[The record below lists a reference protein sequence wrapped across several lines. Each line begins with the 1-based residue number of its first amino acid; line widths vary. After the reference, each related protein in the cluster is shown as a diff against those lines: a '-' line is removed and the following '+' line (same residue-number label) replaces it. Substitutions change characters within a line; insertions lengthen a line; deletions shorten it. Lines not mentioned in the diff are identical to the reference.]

1 MNLKKYIIY
10 FVIVFSALFS
20 FKSHFLLAGEM
31 NVFLINAIRF
41 TLLSSII
48 FIVFEKQILLNFTKC
63 WRTGVTIGVL
73 ITVYFTLLTLS
84 IERTGYFLPALI
96 LIATGIIFIKR
107 NILVYITLTA
117 AMGLA
122 LAEIIMRGC
131 FPAAV
136 LMSIAS
142 AIPLYFTAV
151 TAKRH
156 GNVLREFKKESF
168 FTATL
173 IPAIIF
179 IVIFLL
185 TKPADAPRLDTFLQI
200 HLLLLIT
207 AGTLMPVFL
216 LFTDKN
222 IFISGKKLKIFIAIS
237 AVSLIGI
244 VLFSPALLHVL
255 SALTLLFIL
264 IAPGKSAKGIGR
276 IESILIITLTAIII
290 SLVIPV
296 YRSIEDYSRIRKD
309 RELISSKSLPAG
321 FISIGNIHIR
331 SRSGIPVRIYEQQK
345 DRIIAVPV
353 R

>member
-1 MNLKKYIIY
+1 MNFKKYIIY
-10 FVIVFSALFS
+10 LVIIFSALFS
-20 FKSHFLLAGEM
+20 FKSHFLLAGEL

-48 FIVFEKQILLNFTKC
+48 FIVFEKQILINFTRC
-63 WRTGVTIGVL
+63 WKTGVILGLL

-96 LIATGIIFIKR
+96 LIATGIIFAKR
-107 NILVYITLTA
+107 NVLVYITLIA

-122 LAEIIMRGC
+122 LAGIIMRGC

-151 TAKRH
+151 IAKRH
-156 GNVLREFKKESF
+156 REILTEFKKESF
-168 FTATL
+168 FTTTL
-173 IPAIIF
+173 IPAVVF

-216 LFTDKN
+216 MFTDNN
-222 IFISGKKLKIFIAIS
+222 IFISRARLNIFIAIS

-244 VLFSPALLHVL
+244 VLFSPALLPVL
-255 SALTLLFIL
+255 SALTLLLIL
-264 IAPGKSAKGIGR
+264 IARRSAVKGTGR
-276 IESILIITLTAIII
+276 IESIAIVALTAIII
-290 SLVIPV
+290 SLIIPV
-296 YRSIEDYSRIRKD
+296 YRSIEDYSQIRKD

-321 FISIGNIHIR
+321 FISIGNIYIR
-331 SRSGIPVRIYEQQK
+331 SRSGIPARIYEQQK